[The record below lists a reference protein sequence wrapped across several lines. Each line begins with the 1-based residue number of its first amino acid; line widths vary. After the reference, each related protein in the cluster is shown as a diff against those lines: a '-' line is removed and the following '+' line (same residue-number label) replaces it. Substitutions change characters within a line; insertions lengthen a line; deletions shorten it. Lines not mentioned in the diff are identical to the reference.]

1 MSVKGGE
8 VVFNFKSD
16 DKELQKSV
24 SNMGTSIKKM
34 VTALGLD
41 KLINKTMSALNN
53 SLDGAIKRVDTLNNF
68 PKVMSNLGIATEDAS
83 KIIKE
88 LSDDLTGLPTTLDEG
103 ALAVQRFTSTNND
116 IKKSKDYFI
125 ALNNAILAGGASTE
139 IQASALEQLS
149 QAYSKGRLDMME
161 WRTLQMAMPAQ
172 LNQVAKAI
180 GLTTEQMG
188 AGLRKAVKDDA
199 YVREVAV
206 DEFMDAMVRLNTTGI
221 EGFASFEEQAKSS
234 TGGIVTS
241 ITNVKTAITRGL
253 ANSIEALNKAL
264 KNANLPTVNDM
275 IQKVGTTI
283 SKAFNKV
290 NEGIGKI
297 KFEKLIPV
305 VKEVVK
311 YFNNL
316 KSTMLG
322 FVKEVFKKI
331 DWNMVLQ
338 IAPTVLKIVG
348 TFKLLNPL
356 IKTGSSLISG
366 LINGIKG
373 LTNPL
378 KLATTGVMLYATAI
392 ETALSVLNY
401 YGAGLQGVTKE
412 ARDQQKEWENLKEA
426 RQQALDGYSTEIKTI
441 ETLKN
446 SLASIVDENGK
457 VKEGYEARANYIL
470 GELNKALGTEYELNG
485 NIIENYQD
493 MQKEIDNLIQKKKIE
508 LTLKAYEAEYQ
519 QALTK
524 QSEAT
529 KTLAKLR
536 NKYNETLE
544 KTARNAQEAK
554 KKEIELNHIGGLIK
568 DQTTLISEYG
578 YTIENYDNLT
588 QASITG
594 TAEEVQTALEKMGV
608 SYDEAKQKVNTSLTE
623 QIGSQQNYVNLL
635 KQSLEDAK
643 KNNDKYQEDILKKQL
658 ETEEKSLNALRE
670 NLVNE
675 TATVTELSDAQIQ
688 AWRDL
693 ANNDYQAYNNYLSKI
708 PEETRKKIEEA
719 TGVVSIDG
727 NKITQATENTAVN
740 SSILWDKNLNLASST
755 SNEIQNTASAI
766 DNNSSLP
773 QDAMSRVAN
782 ITSSQIT
789 ALNSTQWGRDLV
801 QGLMNGITA
810 KQEAARQVANKLAS
824 IIASP
829 LHFSRPDEGALRNYE
844 KWMPD
849 FIQGLKKSLEL
860 ATPNLYGAISRMA
873 GQMKDQLSLGFGMS
887 PTLNNISSFS
897 PTVNVTVQNNM
908 ETDFMGNLVSNIKT
922 FSNGSK
928 NDYNY
933 GMGG

>member
-1 MSVKGGE
+1 MAVKGGD
-8 VVFNFKSD
+8 VIFNFKSD

-24 SNMGTSIKKM
+24 SQMGTSIKKM

-41 KLINKTMSALNN
+41 KLISKTMSALNN

-68 PKVMSNLGIATEDAS
+68 PRVMSNLGIATEDATAS
-83 KIIKE
+83 INE
-88 LSDDLTGLPTTLDEG
+88 LSDGLIGLPTTLNDG
-103 ALAVQRFTSTNND
+103 VSAVQRFTSQNGD
-116 IKKSKDYFI
+116 VKKSTKIFL
-125 ALNNAILAGGASTE
+125 ALNNAILAGGASMEVQT
-139 IQASALEQLS
+139 SALEQLS
-149 QAYSKGRLDMME
+149 QAYAKGKPDAME
-161 WRTLQMAMPAQ
+161 WRSMLTAMPAQ
-172 LNQVAKAI
+172 LKQVAKYMGYTSTAVGGDLYEAI
-180 GLTTEQMG
+180 QKGKISM
-188 AGLRKAVKDDA
+188 DD
-199 YVREVAV
+199 
-206 DEFMDAMVRLNTTGI
+206 FMQAIVTLNDKGI
-221 EGFASFEEQAKSS
+221 GEFASFAEQAKSS
-234 TGGIVTS
+234 TGGITTS

-283 SKAFNKV
+283 NKAFNKV

-322 FVKEVFKKI
+322 FAKEVFKKI

-378 KLATTGVMLYATAI
+378 KLVTTGVMLYATAI

-412 ARDQQKEWENLKEA
+412 ARDQQREWENLKEA
-426 RQQALDGYSTEIKTI
+426 RQQALDGYSAEIKTI
-441 ETLKN
+441 ETLKS
-446 SLASIVDENGK
+446 SLALIVDENGK
-457 VKEGYEARANYIL
+457 VKEGYEERAKYIL

-536 NKYNETLE
+536 GEYNETLK
-544 KTARNAQEAK
+544 KTASNAQEAK
-554 KKEIELNHIGGLIK
+554 KKEIELNHIGSLIK
-568 DQTTLISEYG
+568 DQTKLIGEYG

-588 QASITG
+588 QASISG
-594 TAEEVQTALEKMGV
+594 TAEEVQTALDKMGV
-608 SYDEAKQKVNTSLTE
+608 SYDETKQKVNTSLTE
-623 QIGSQQNYVNLL
+623 QIGSQQNYVDLL

-658 ETEEKSLNALRE
+658 ETEEKSLNSLRE
-670 NLVNE
+670 KLVNE
-675 TATVTELSDAQIQ
+675 TSAVTELSEAQIQ
-688 AWRDL
+688 AWTNL
-693 ANNDYQAYNNYLSKI
+693 ANSDYEAYNKYLSKI
-708 PEETRKKIEEA
+708 PPETRQKIEEA
-719 TGVVSIDG
+719 TGVVSRDTSLKTAVGELSDKANANYLFDPSKKTAVELSDTETAIKT
-727 NKITQATENTAVN
+727 NTSVATE
-740 SSILWDKNLNLASST
+740 SQNLASKIST
-755 SNEIQNTASAI
+755 PFT
-766 DNNSSLP
+766 SLKGFSWGW
-773 QDAMSRVAN
+773 DLVAN
-782 ITSSQIT
+782 IASGMS
-789 ALNSTQWGRDLV
+789 
-801 QGLMNGITA
+801 MNKGAVSGAAIGIA
-810 KQEAARQVANKLAS
+810 GAIKANIGHSVPKAG
-824 IIASP
+824 P
-829 LHFSRPDEGALRNYE
+829 LKDELTY
-844 KWMPD
+844 MPD
-849 FIQGLKKSLEL
+849 MVNNLVKTLENS
-860 ATPNLYGAISRMA
+860 TPNLYKTMSKMA
-873 GQMKDQLSLGFGMS
+873 GKMKDQLSLGFGMS
-887 PTLNNISSFS
+887 PTLNNVSSFS

>member
-1 MSVKGGE
+1 MAVKGGD
-8 VVFNFKSD
+8 VIFNFKSD

-24 SNMGTSIKKM
+24 SQMGTSIKKM

-41 KLINKTMSALNN
+41 KLISKTMSALNN

-68 PKVMSNLGIATEDAS
+68 PRVMSNLGIATEDAT
-83 KIIKE
+83 KAVNE
-88 LSDDLTGLPTTLDEG
+88 LSDGLIGLPTTLNDG
-103 ALAVQRFTSTNND
+103 VSAVQRFTSQNGD
-116 IKKSKDYFI
+116 VKKSTKIFL
-125 ALNNAILAGGASTE
+125 ALNNAILAGGASMEVQT
-139 IQASALEQLS
+139 SALEQLS
-149 QAYSKGRLDMME
+149 QAYAKGKPDAME
-161 WRTLQMAMPAQ
+161 WRSMLTAMPAQ
-172 LNQVAKAI
+172 LKQVAKYMGYTSTAVGGDLYEAI
-180 GLTTEQMG
+180 QKGKISM
-188 AGLRKAVKDDA
+188 DD
-199 YVREVAV
+199 
-206 DEFMDAMVRLNTTGI
+206 FMQAIVTLNDKGVG
-221 EGFASFEEQAKSS
+221 EFASFAEQAKSS
-234 TGGIVTS
+234 TGGIATS

-253 ANSIEALNKAL
+253 ANSIEALNKSL
-264 KNANLPTVNDM
+264 KKSNLPSINEM
-275 IQKVGTTI
+275 IQNFGKSI
-283 SKAFNKV
+283 SKAFGKV
-290 NEGIGKI
+290 NEAIGKI
-297 KFEKLIPV
+297 KWQKLIPV
-305 VKEVVK
+305 VKDVVK
-311 YFNNL
+311 YFKNL
-316 KSTMLG
+316 KDTMLG

-392 ETALSVLNY
+392 KTALSVLNY

-412 ARDQQKEWENLKEA
+412 ARNQQKEWENLKEA
-426 RQQALDGYSTEIKTI
+426 RQQALDGYSTEIKTT

-457 VKEGYEARANYIL
+457 VKEGYEERAKYIL
-470 GELNKALGTEYELNG
+470 GELNKALGTEYDLNG

-508 LTLKAYEAEYQ
+508 LTLKAYEPEYQ

-536 NKYNETLE
+536 GEYNETLK
-544 KTARNAQEAK
+544 KTASNAQEAK
-554 KKEIELNHIGGLIK
+554 KKEIELNHIGSLIK
-568 DQTTLISEYG
+568 DQTKLIGEYG

-588 QASITG
+588 QASISG
-594 TAEEVQTALEKMGV
+594 TTEEVQTALEKMGV

-623 QIGSQQNYVNLL
+623 QIGSQQNYVDLL

-658 ETEEKSLNALRE
+658 EREEKSLNSLRE

-675 TATVTELSDAQIQ
+675 TSAVTELSEDQIQ
-688 AWRDL
+688 AWTNL
-693 ANNDYQAYNNYLSKI
+693 ANSDYEAYNKYLSKI
-708 PEETRKKIEEA
+708 PPKTRQKIEEA
-719 TGVVSIDG
+719 TGVVSRDTSL
-727 NKITQATENTAVN
+727 KTAVGELSN
-740 SSILWDKNLNLASST
+740 EADASYLFDPSKKTAVELSDTATAIKTNTSVETESNNLASKIST
-755 SNEIQNTASAI
+755 PFT
-766 DNNSSLP
+766 SLKGFSWGW
-773 QDAMSRVAN
+773 DLVAN
-782 ITSSQIT
+782 IASGMS
-789 ALNSTQWGRDLV
+789 
-801 QGLMNGITA
+801 MNKGAVSGAAIGIA
-810 KQEAARQVANKLAS
+810 GAIKANIGHSVPKAG
-824 IIASP
+824 P
-829 LHFSRPDEGALRNYE
+829 LKDELTY
-844 KWMPD
+844 MPD
-849 FIQGLKKSLEL
+849 MVNNLVKTLENS
-860 ATPNLYGAISRMA
+860 TPNLYKTMSRMA
-873 GQMKDQLSLGFGMS
+873 GKMKDQLSLSFGMS
-887 PTLNNISSFS
+887 PTLNNVSSYNPS
-897 PTVNVTVQNNM
+897 VNVKVINNM